1 MTEKIQITSEE
12 DVLVYEDRV
21 ERVRCEM
28 FQMVLINRVMERRE
42 LELPASGDEIREV
55 YDQLKGKKGAR
66 RIEIAELKT
75 SIPELNE
82 CLQGSNVNRRTLS
95 ELDFLA
101 RRVQQMTE
109 REREIFKTAAGFSRE
124 LSLAYLINLSYN
136 LGCYSFY
143 SDVFT
148 EGELGKYLA
157 QNGYEG
163 MSDGCERP
171 VDWIGEQYHQAHMG
185 KFTKHGYV
193 VKNEKAI
200 IPLYDGKNF
209 PDLYAVLPDS
219 TGSMLELHFSRAG
232 NVYGLHLPVKEL
244 QISCLEHF
252 LGVNCLDSWPFY
264 YAKEKFPG
272 LRKYL
277 PCRITIRELN
287 RFVEAAAPWLEKEP
301 QKADLMFAALEA
313 EMPLDI
319 QQAIHIAENLDSYQ
333 FLQRMGKGTVKT
345 SLGILKSKNHEFPAL
360 SDELRTIRL
369 FSPLSAHCYG
379 KYRFNGKTEYEECP
393 VRWDG
398 YSLVSYQETIRKAL
412 NKECKWL
419 GKSGLAEFLN
429 NALLKRKI
437 AYMMPGV
444 EEWNRRLWG
453 VLEVK
458 SYGAL
463 SERELQEV
471 IEEWKGQCSDGFGE
485 GFSQREIRI
494 QEGILYV
501 HFCGSLWNFEVQTE
515 QQLKGKLE
523 KSQGIQWGSLQ

>member
-1 MTEKIQITSEE
+1 
-12 DVLVYEDRV
+12 
-21 ERVRCEM
+21 M
-28 FQMVLINRVMERRE
+28 FQMVFINRVMEHRE
-42 LELPASGDEIREV
+42 LELPASGDEIQEA

-101 RRVQQMTE
+101 RRMQQMTE
-109 REREIFKTAAGFSRE
+109 REQEIFETAAGFSRE
-124 LSLAYLINLSYN
+124 LSPVCLINLSYN
-136 LGCYSFY
+136 LDCYSFY
-143 SDVFT
+143 PDVFT
-148 EGELGKYLA
+148 EEELGKYLV

-163 MSDGCERP
+163 MSDECERSME
-171 VDWIGEQYHQAHMG
+171 WIGEQYHQAHSG
-185 KFTKHGYV
+185 KFIKHGYV

-209 PDLYAVLPDS
+209 PDLHAAFPDS

-232 NVYGLHLPVKEL
+232 NVYGLHLPAKEL

-252 LGVNCLDSWPFY
+252 LGVNCLDSCPFY
-264 YAKEKFPG
+264 FAKEKFPG
-272 LRKYL
+272 LREHL

-287 RFVEAAAPWLEKEP
+287 QFVEAVTPWLEKDP
-301 QKADLMFAALEA
+301 QKANLLFAALEA
-313 EMPLDI
+313 EMPVNI
-319 QQAIHIAENLDSYQ
+319 QQAINVAENLDSYQ
-333 FLQRMGKGTVKT
+333 FLQRMGAGTVKT
-345 SLGILKSKNHEFPAL
+345 SLGILKSKNREFPVL

-369 FSPLSAHCYG
+369 FSPLSSHCYG
-379 KYRFNGKTEYEECP
+379 KYRFNGKTEYEEYP

-398 YSLVSYQETIRKAL
+398 YSLVDYQEAIRKAL
-412 NKECKWL
+412 SRECKWL
-419 GKSGLAEFLN
+419 GKDGLAEFLN

-437 AYMMPGV
+437 ACMMPGV

-458 SYGAL
+458 SHGVL

-494 QEGILYV
+494 REGMLYV
-501 HFCGSLWNFEVQTE
+501 HFCSSLWDFEVQTE
-515 QQLKGKLE
+515 QQLKGVLE
-523 KSQGIQWGSLQ
+523 ENQGMQWASLQ

>member
-1 MTEKIQITSEE
+1 
-12 DVLVYEDRV
+12 
-21 ERVRCEM
+21 M
-28 FQMVLINRVMERRE
+28 FQMYLTNRTKERLR
-42 LELPASGDEIREV
+42 LELPALNEKIRAA
-55 YDQLKGKKGAR
+55 YDQLKERKGVG
-66 RIEIAELKT
+66 RIEIAEFKT
-75 SIPELNE
+75 SIPGLNE
-82 CLQGSNVNRRTLS
+82 YLKGKRVNRRLLS

-101 RRVQQMTE
+101 RRMQQMTE
-109 REREIFKTAAGFSRE
+109 REQEIFETAAGFSRE
-124 LSLAYLINLSYN
+124 LSPAYLINLSYN
-136 LGCYSFY
+136 LDCYSFY
-143 SDVFT
+143 RDVFT
-148 EGELGKYLA
+148 EGELGKYLV

-163 MSDGCERP
+163 MPDGCERP
-171 VDWIGEQYHQAHMG
+171 MEWIGEQYHQVHEG
-185 KFTKHGYV
+185 KYTKHGYV
-193 VKNEKAI
+193 VKNGKAI

-209 PDLYAVLPDS
+209 PDLYAVLPDPD
-219 TGSMLELHFSRAG
+219 GSILELRFSRAG
-232 NVYGLHLPVKEL
+232 NVYGLHLPEKEL

-272 LRKYL
+272 LRNYL

-287 RFVEAAAPWLEKEP
+287 CFVEVAATRLEKEP

-319 QQAIHIAENLDSYQ
+319 QQAIYIAENLDSYQ

-360 SDELRTIRL
+360 SGELRTIRL

-458 SYGAL
+458 SHGAL
-463 SERELQEV
+463 SERELQEG
-471 IEEWKGQCSDGFGE
+471 IGEWKGQGSDGFGE

-523 KSQGIQWGSLQ
+523 KNQGMQWGSLQ